1 MSSSLQR
8 RLEKLDTQDNKAD
21 EYSKVLKELFETES
35 TANLTVF
42 VDHLV
47 KQNPI
52 SVRGVYKTLIDLVR
66 KRRSDRNAA
75 SLVPWLEAT
84 VTTIAATGQ
93 QVLEET
99 VNLLRFNLAKVYQH
113 EMTDDPENFVK
124 AVRHYA
130 KMNLDNA
137 TPQLKVKAWVRAA
150 QLCVADK
157 LYSQAEQFT
166 TKLGSFIKLGS
177 NRAKIDEK
185 YRRRYLSANA
195 SIQDFNNKFHVAASE
210 YYRLSTLLTD
220 QNECT
225 DKLKAGL
232 KCVLLAPGSSVL
244 GQYYKDD
251 RCTSLPGYNL
261 VEKMFLER
269 FIDSKEYEA
278 FEKTLEEHQQRA
290 TKEGWSLLKKA
301 VIEHN
306 LIAASHV
313 YTNIAM
319 SNLTCA
325 WSIKRRSRTNLIKN
339 DYW

>member
-1 MSSSLQR
+1 M
-8 RLEKLDTQDNKAD
+8 
-21 EYSKVLKELFETES
+21 TE
-35 TANLTVF
+35 
-42 VDHLV
+42 
-47 KQNPI
+47 
-52 SVRGVYKTLIDLVR
+52 
-66 KRRSDRNAA
+66 
-75 SLVPWLEAT
+75 
-84 VTTIAATGQ
+84 
-93 QVLEET
+93 
-99 VNLLRFNLAKVYQH
+99 
-113 EMTDDPENFVK
+113 DPENFVK
-124 AVRHYA
+124 AVRHYGR
-130 KMNLDNA
+130 MNLDNA

-166 TKLGSFIKLGS
+166 TKLGTFIKLGS

-220 QNECT
+220 QTECT

-319 SNLTCA
+319 SNLGLVLGVSKEEAEQISSRMITGDRLKGTIDQQKGTLQFLPFDYSELTA
-325 WSIKRRSRTNLIKN
+325 WDTHVGIACTAVNNIFDRLTVLHPEWVEKQYAS
-339 DYW
+339 

>member
-1 MSSSLQR
+1 
-8 RLEKLDTQDNKAD
+8 
-21 EYSKVLKELFETES
+21 
-35 TANLTVF
+35 
-42 VDHLV
+42 
-47 KQNPI
+47 
-52 SVRGVYKTLIDLVR
+52 
-66 KRRSDRNAA
+66 
-75 SLVPWLEAT
+75 
-84 VTTIAATGQ
+84 
-93 QVLEET
+93 
-99 VNLLRFNLAKVYQH
+99 
-113 EMTDDPENFVK
+113 MTDDAENFVK

-130 KMNLDNA
+130 RMSLDNA
-137 TPQLKVKAWVRAA
+137 TTVLKVKAWVRAA

-166 TKLGSFIKLGS
+166 TKLGNFIKLGS

-244 GQYYKDD
+244 GQYYKDE
-251 RCTSLPGYNL
+251 RCSALPGYNL

-269 FIDSKEYEA
+269 FIDSKESEA
-278 FEKTLEEHQQRA
+278 FEKTLEEHQQRSS
-290 TKEGWSLLKKA
+290 KEGWSLLKKA

-313 YTNIAM
+313 YTNIAF
-319 SNLTCA
+319 SNLGLVLGVSKEEAEQISSRMITGDRLKGTIDQQKGTLQFLPFDYSELTA
-325 WSIKRRSRTNLIKN
+325 WDTHVGIACTAVNNIFDRLTVLHPEWVEKQYAS
-339 DYW
+339 